1 MTATADSTLKG
12 DVFKGRAGL
21 GHSATAA
28 WTSIRDLP
36 AALAEALEA
45 EADHRRFF
53 LWTPAA
59 VGTGVVL
66 YFTADRE
73 PSLPLVTGLTIALAA
88 VALAARRHTAAFRT
102 LVAVAAMFGGMAAAG
117 WRTARL
123 AAPVLDRIRI
133 VTVQGTIEEMDFRRE
148 GARFVLRVAASDD
161 LDPDQTPY
169 RLRLTTRRT
178 PDVEAG
184 AFVELK
190 ARLLPPSRAAQPG
203 GYDFARD
210 AWFARIGAVGNVL
223 GRIDVADQPDPP
235 DLGLRVAAAIDRAR
249 NALARR
255 VDRTVGGDAGAIAAA
270 MVTGKRDLLSED
282 AKSLIR
288 EAGIFHV
295 VTISGVQMTLVAGI
309 FFVGLR
315 RLLALSRTLAL
326 HGATKKWAAGA
337 AMVAAVA
344 YDVATGSRVGT
355 ERALF
360 MTLIVLAAVILDR
373 RALTMR
379 NLALAALAVLV
390 FEPEALL
397 GASFQLSFAAVA
409 ALVAVYEARAATAP
423 RDDTVVPARAGGH
436 GGWFARRRGH
446 GLRQALFATFCATSA
461 TAPFMAYGFHEVNP
475 YVLLGNPLTLTI
487 IEVFAVPGALLG
499 TLLYPLGL
507 DAFVWHYVGAGIAII
522 MWAARLVG
530 SLPGASLH
538 LPAFAPWSLVFFTL
552 AVLSAV
558 IWHSPIL
565 RLTAVPL
572 AAIGLLGALSGPAF
586 DVAVASGGD
595 AVAVRGADGRL
606 TVIGSRPSAFD
617 AEQWLRADADGRPA
631 KGVIDKQACDKTACV
646 ARLSDDRAVA
656 IDFEASAL
664 AEDCSRASILVT
676 PLLAPVGCAA
686 PLVIDRDSLKRTGSV
701 TLKAMAGS
709 NGFAVRVTRGPD
721 EDRPWSPAPYQPW
734 RRRFDARPNPVPNGR
749 SEPSAQGQ

>member
-1 MTATADSTLKG
+1 MTAAAGTTLKG
-12 DVFKGRAGL
+12 SAGR
-21 GHSATAA
+21 SAAPA
-28 WTSIRDLP
+28 WWSLRSLP
-36 AALAEALEA
+36 ASLAAALEA
-45 EADHRRFF
+45 EAEHRRFF
-53 LWTPAA
+53 LWVPVA
-59 VGTGVVL
+59 VGTGIVL

-73 PSLPLVTGLTIALAA
+73 PSLPLVTGLTIALATL
-88 VALAARRHTAAFRT
+88 ALAVRQRRRGVPRGLFMVLVGAA
-102 LVAVAAMFGGMAAAG
+102 AVFGGMAAAG
-117 WRTARL
+117 WRTARV

-133 VTVQGTIEEMDFRRE
+133 VTVQGTIEEMDARRE

-161 LDPDQTPY
+161 LDPGATPY
-169 RLRLTTRRT
+169 RLRLTTRRA
-178 PDVEAG
+178 PEFDAG

-223 GRIDVADQPDPP
+223 GRMEAADPPEPPDPW
-235 DLGLRVAAAIDRAR
+235 LRAATALDRAR
-249 NALARR
+249 NALALR

-282 AKSLIR
+282 AKNLIR

-309 FFVGLR
+309 FFIGLR

-326 HGATKKWAAGA
+326 NGATKKWAAGA
-337 AMVAAVA
+337 AMVAAIA
-344 YDVATGSRVGT
+344 YDVATGSRIGT

-360 MTLIVLAAVILDR
+360 MTLIVLAAVILER

-379 NLALAALAVLV
+379 NLALAALAVLILQ
-390 FEPEALL
+390 PEALL

-409 ALVAVYEARAATAP
+409 ALVAVYEARTAAAP
-423 RDDTVVPARAGGH
+423 RDDVVVPVRAGKRAGWFGRRGAGGGH
-436 GGWFARRRGH
+436 GW
-446 GLRQALFATFCATSA
+446 RQALFATFCATSA

-507 DAFVWHYVGAGIAII
+507 DGFVWHYVGAGIAII
-522 MWAARLVG
+522 MWVARLVG

-538 LPAFAPWSLVFFTL
+538 LPAFAPWSLVFFTF

-558 IWHSPIL
+558 IWRSPVL
-565 RLTAVPL
+565 RLSALPL
-572 AAIGLLGALSGPAF
+572 AALGLLGAANGPAF
-586 DVAVASGGD
+586 DVAVAQGGD
-595 AVAVRGADGRL
+595 TVAVRQADGRL
-606 TVIGSRPSAFD
+606 TVIGARPSAFD

-631 KGVIDKQACDKTACV
+631 KSAIDRQSCDKAGCV
-646 ARLSDDRAVA
+646 ARLPDGRTVVVDL
-656 IDFEASAL
+656 DASAF
-664 AEDCSRASILVT
+664 AEDCLRANVVVT
-676 PLLAPVGCAA
+676 PLLAPIGCAA
-686 PLVIDRDSLKRTGSV
+686 PLVIDRDSLKRTGSLM
-701 TLKAMAGS
+701 LKAVAGS
-709 NGFAVRVTRGPD
+709 DAFTTRALRGPD
-721 EDRPWSPAPYQPW
+721 EDRPWSPAPRQPW
-734 RRRFDARPNPVPNGR
+734 RYRFA
-749 SEPSAQGQ
+749 PSTAASAGD